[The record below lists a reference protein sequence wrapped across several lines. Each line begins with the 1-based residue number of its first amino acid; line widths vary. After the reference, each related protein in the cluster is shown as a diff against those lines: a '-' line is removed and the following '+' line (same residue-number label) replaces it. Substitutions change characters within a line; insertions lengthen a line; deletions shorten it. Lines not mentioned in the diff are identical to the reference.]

1 MAMLNHLLHE
11 DALDRLV
18 AGAYV
23 GVAKPMKHQ
32 ERSHDRDSDNGYS
45 SGRHF
50 RGHRIIS
57 VGALCDERNTSD
69 RCARGGRGD
78 PCTQW
83 SIPNQ
88 AQNPEDGIL
97 LSAFLRDLGF
107 LRLLYNDTKSGHLDR
122 EVFRGAQKPNP

>member
-1 MAMLNHLLHE
+1 MFGE
-11 DALDRLV
+11 
-18 AGAYV
+18 
-23 GVAKPMKHQ
+23 
-32 ERSHDRDSDNGYS
+32 
-45 SGRHF
+45 
-50 RGHRIIS
+50 
-57 VGALCDERNTSD
+57 CNTED

-107 LRLLYNDTKSGHLDR
+107 LRLLYMTPRAAILIVRSFAARRNLTPNPFPCGKGDNRVGFAVWEKWALLTPVVGTSVEILRVAQDDTKIRRRILRSGCLRD
-122 EVFRGAQKPNP
+122 